1 MLLKEDELVDEL
13 TRLNREYD
21 EIYKKLRVTL
31 QEREDGW
38 SLERQDYERE
48 LRELKM
54 AQKRLEYDLQQL
66 SS

>member
-31 QEREDGW
+31 QEREDEW